1 MCRFPYDHPL
11 MRNIIALLSFLAL
24 GSFADA
30 QDAPTAKNCPSRCA
44 ASKCAAGACAAD
56 CCGPTVKFAVNG
68 LEKEGVAETTELTL
82 SAMAGINH
90 CSTSVKSGT
99 VMVKYDTEKMKVAD
113 IEKAVAKN
121 GIKIVGYKADFKIK
135 GLACQTCSN
144 HLTAVLGKTKGVVNV
159 NKVCHMSGTVGI
171 TFDAK
176 KTDKRK
182 LKAVI
187 HTTKYKVVESKKEA
201 PAATTP
207 QS

>member
-24 GSFADA
+24 GSFANA

-99 VMVKYDTEKMKVAD
+99 VMVKYDT
-113 IEKAVAKN
+113 
-121 GIKIVGYKADFKIK
+121 
-135 GLACQTCSN
+135 
-144 HLTAVLGKTKGVVNV
+144 
-159 NKVCHMSGTVGI
+159 
-171 TFDAK
+171 
-176 KTDKRK
+176 
-182 LKAVI
+182 
-187 HTTKYKVVESKKEA
+187 
-201 PAATTP
+201 
-207 QS
+207 